1 MLLAVRR
8 IEGESGVLPSNSWVM
23 FVKPWFAK
31 DNVMGDVGNV
41 QTDRF
46 FVATGLEN
54 NGVEM
59 GDGALFRA
67 FAVRED

>member
-1 MLLAVRR
+1 
-8 IEGESGVLPSNSWVM
+8 M
-23 FVKPWFAK
+23 FVKPWFTK
-31 DNVMGDVGNV
+31 DNIMGDVGNV

-54 NGVEM
+54 NGIEM

-67 FAVRED
+67 FTVREN

>member
-1 MLLAVRR
+1 VLLAVRG
-8 IEGESGVLPSNSWVM
+8 IESESGVLPSNSWVV

-67 FAVRED
+67 FTIRED